1 MFDALNNIFGTVWS
15 ILGGIL
21 SLIALIF
28 GLVTLFFG
36 RKLFW
41 IFAALIGLTVGLL
54 ISSQFL
60 QDYISAVHFF
70 IASLLAI
77 GFAVLAVYVEKFMII
92 LAGFLGAGLLGY
104 FLASL
109 FKIPQSI
116 QWILFLGAGVLG
128 AVLIS
133 RYMEWALIIISA
145 FLGATMAGAGLG
157 GLTHFNFL
165 VDLLIFFA
173 LLVGGMLFQ
182 SRDLKKRNQ

>member
-1 MFDALNNIFGTVWS
+1 MFDALNNLFGTVWS
-15 ILGGIL
+15 VLGGIL
-21 SLIALIF
+21 SLIELVF

-41 IFAALIGLTVGLL
+41 VFSALIGLTVGLL

-60 QDYISAVHFF
+60 QDFIPAVHFF
-70 IASLLAI
+70 IAALLAI
-77 GFAVLAVYVEKFMII
+77 GFAVMAVYVERFMIV
-92 LAGFLGAGLLGY
+92 LTGFLGTGLLGY
-104 FLASL
+104 FLVGL

-133 RYMEWALIIISA
+133 RYMEWALVSISA
-145 FLGATMAGAGLG
+145 LLGAIMAGAGLG

-165 VDLLIFFA
+165 IDLLLFIA
-173 LLVGGMLFQ
+173 LLAGGIFYQ
-182 SRDLKKRNQ
+182 SRGLKKK

>member
-1 MFDALNNIFGTVWS
+1 MNNFFGTVWS
-15 ILGGIL
+15 VLGGIL
-21 SLIALIF
+21 SLITLIV
-28 GLVTLFFG
+28 GLVTLFYG

-41 IFAALIGLTVGLL
+41 IFSALIGLTVGLL

-70 IASLLAI
+70 IAAMLTI
-77 GFAVLAVYVEKFMII
+77 GFAILAVYAEKFMII

-109 FKIPQSI
+109 LKIPQSI
-116 QWILFLGAGVLG
+116 QWILFLGAGILG

-145 FLGATMAGAGLG
+145 SLGAIMAGAGLG
-157 GLTHFNFL
+157 GLTRFNFL
-165 VDLLIFFA
+165 VDVLIFFM
-173 LLVGGMLFQ
+173 LFLGGLFFQ
-182 SRDLKKRNQ
+182 SRDLKKRK

>member
-15 ILGGIL
+15 VLGGIL
-21 SLIALIF
+21 SVIALIF

-41 IFAALIGLTVGLL
+41 VFAALIGLTVGLL

-60 QDYISAVHFF
+60 QEYISVVHFF
-70 IASLLAI
+70 IAALLAI
-77 GFAVLAVYVEKFMII
+77 GFAVLAVYVEKFMIV

-104 FLASL
+104 FLAGL
-109 FKIPQSI
+109 FKVPPSTQL
-116 QWILFLGAGVLG
+116 ILFLAAGVLG

-133 RYMEWALIIISA
+133 RYMEWALIVISA
-145 FLGATMAGAGLG
+145 FLGAIMAGAGLG
-157 GLTHFNFL
+157 GLTRFNFL

-173 LLVGGMLFQ
+173 LLAGGLFYQ
-182 SRDLKKRNQ
+182 SRGLKRK